1 MATLL
6 AWLGNS
12 DLRASESSDPAE
24 QGPILSATLAEHFDA
39 VHLIS
44 DHSTART
51 DSYIKWLEQRSGLV
65 AMHHPAKLTS
75 PTNHEEI
82 YRATTA
88 VLEGLRSNQ
97 SASDWVFHLSPGTP
111 AMASIWL
118 LLAKTR
124 YPARL
129 IESSH

>member
-51 DSYIKWLEQRSGLV
+51 DSYIKWLEQRSDQ
-65 AMHHPAKLTS
+65 AIRSHP
-75 PTNHEEI
+75 
-82 YRATTA
+82 
-88 VLEGLRSNQ
+88 G
-97 SASDWVFHLSPGTP
+97 
-111 AMASIWL
+111 
-118 LLAKTR
+118 
-124 YPARL
+124 
-129 IESSH
+129 